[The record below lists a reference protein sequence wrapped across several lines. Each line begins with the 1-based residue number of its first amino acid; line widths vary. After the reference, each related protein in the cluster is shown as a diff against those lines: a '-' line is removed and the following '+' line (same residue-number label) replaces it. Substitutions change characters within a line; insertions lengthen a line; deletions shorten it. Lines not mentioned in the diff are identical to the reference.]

1 MAKSTNG
8 LGQFRGKLGGAV
20 FAVSAG
26 EQIVRQY
33 QPQVANPRTAAQLTQ
48 RAKMNLTGKL
58 SAIVRNSAI
67 MALGINSRER
77 RSVFTSNILRNATV
91 TIDGTKYTAAI
102 APENIIFSKGNS
114 VPVVTLTATFVE
126 GAITITATK
135 ASGVSEERYNRSGM
149 RYVVLGLSTVTGE
162 YDFSYSGVLQLPEYD
177 AETGFDNGVIVPND
191 NEHAYFIY
199 GIPFDFN
206 EGYSVGALRNGDLGF
221 INNAISTETF
231 VNESTAVANYGK
243 SFFATNVGAESG
255 SGSETPN
262 PNPGGGSG
270 GGDLVG

>member
-20 FAVSAG
+20 FAVNAG

-77 RSVFTSNILRNATV
+77 RSIFTSNILRNATV

-162 YDFSYSGVLQLPEYD
+162 YDFSYSGVLQLPAFD

-231 VNESTAVANYGK
+231 VNESAAVANYGK

-262 PNPGGGSG
+262 PNPGGGGG

>member
-20 FAVSAG
+20 FAVNAG

-33 QPQVANPRTAAQLTQ
+33 QPQVANPRTTAQLTQ

-67 MALGINSRER
+67 MALGINNRER

-102 APENIIFSKGNS
+102 APENIVFSKGNS

-162 YDFSYSGVLQLPEYD
+162 YDFSYSGVLQLPAFD

-231 VNESTAVANYGK
+231 VNESAAVANYGK

-255 SGSETPN
+255 SGSETPD
-262 PNPGGGSG
+262 PNPGGGGG

>member
-20 FAVSAG
+20 FAVNAG

-67 MALGINSRER
+67 MALGINNRER

-91 TIDGTKYTAAI
+91 TIDSTKYTAAI

-114 VPVVTLTATFVE
+114 VPVVTLTATYAD
-126 GAITITATK
+126 GAITIVATK

-162 YDFSYSGVLQLPEYD
+162 YDFSYSGVLQLPAFD
-177 AETGFDNGVIVPND
+177 ASEGYQNGVIVPND

-231 VNESTAVANYGK
+231 VNESAAVANYGK

-255 SGSETPN
+255 SGSETPDS
-262 PNPGGGSG
+262 NPGGGG
-270 GGDLVG
+270 GSGDLVG

>member
-20 FAVSAG
+20 FAVNAG

-33 QPQVANPRTAAQLTQ
+33 QPQVANPRTSAQLSQ

-58 SAIVRNSAI
+58 SSIIRNSAI
-67 MALGINSRER
+67 MALGINNRDR
-77 RSVFTSNILRNATV
+77 RSVFTANILRNATV

-102 APENIIFSKGNS
+102 APESIIFSKGNS
-114 VPVVTLTATFVE
+114 VPVVNLTATYAN

-162 YDFSYSGVLQLPEYD
+162 YDFSYSGVLQLPAFD
-177 AETGFDNGVIVPND
+177 AETGYDNGVVVPND
-191 NEHAYFIY
+191 NNHAYFIY

-206 EGYSVGALRNGDLGF
+206 EGYSVGALRNGELGF

-231 VNESTAVANYGK
+231 VNESSAVANYGK
-243 SFFATNVGAESG
+243 SFFAINVGAESG
-255 SGSETPN
+255 SGSETPD
-262 PNPGGGSG
+262 PNPGGGGG

>member
-20 FAVSAG
+20 FAVNAG

-33 QPQVANPRTAAQLTQ
+33 QPQVSNPRTAAQLTQ

-91 TIDGTKYTAAI
+91 VVDGAKYTAAI
-102 APENIIFSKGNS
+102 APESIIFSKGNS
-114 VPVVTLTATFVE
+114 VPVVTLSATYE
-126 GAITITATK
+126 NGAVTITATK
-135 ASGVSEERYNRSGM
+135 ASGVSEERYSRSGM
-149 RYVVLGLSTVTGE
+149 RYVILGLSTETGE
-162 YDFSYSGVLQLPEYD
+162 YDFSYSGVLQLPDFD
-177 AETGFDNGVIVPND
+177 ASQGQANGVIVPND
-191 NEHAYFIY
+191 DNHTYFIY

-206 EGYSVGALRNGDLGF
+206 EGYSVGALRNGELGF
-221 INNAISTETF
+221 INDAISTETF
-231 VNESTAVANYGK
+231 VNESSAVANYGK

-255 SGSETPN
+255 SGSETPT

>member
-20 FAVSAG
+20 FAVNAG

-33 QPQVANPRTAAQLTQ
+33 QPQVANPRTSAQLSQ

-58 SAIVRNSAI
+58 SSIIRNSAI
-67 MALGINSRER
+67 MALGINNRDR
-77 RSVFTSNILRNATV
+77 RSVFTANILRNATV

-102 APENIIFSKGNS
+102 APESIIFSKGNS
-114 VPVVTLTATFVE
+114 VPVVNLTATYAD

-149 RYVVLGLSTVTGE
+149 RYVVLGLSTITGE
-162 YDFSYSGVLQLPEYD
+162 YDFSYSGVLQLPAFD
-177 AETGFDNGVIVPND
+177 AETGYDNGVVVPND
-191 NEHAYFIY
+191 NNHAYFIY

-206 EGYSVGALRNGDLGF
+206 EGYSVGALRNGELGF

-231 VNESTAVANYGK
+231 VNETSAVANYGK

-262 PNPGGGSG
+262 PNPGGGGG

>member
-20 FAVSAG
+20 FVVNAG

-102 APENIIFSKGNS
+102 APENIVFSKGNS
-114 VPVVTLTATFVE
+114 VPVVTLTATYAD
-126 GAITITATK
+126 GAITIVTTK
-135 ASGVSEERYNRSGM
+135 ASGVSEDRYNRSGM

-162 YDFSYSGVLQLPEYD
+162 YDFSYSGVLQLPAFD
-177 AETGFDNGVIVPND
+177 ATEGFQNGVIVPND

-262 PNPGGGSG
+262 PNPGGGGG

>member
-20 FAVSAG
+20 FAVNAG

-114 VPVVTLTATFVE
+114 VPVVTLTASFVE

-162 YDFSYSGVLQLPEYD
+162 YDFSYSGVLQLPAFD
-177 AETGFDNGVIVPND
+177 AESGYDNGVIVPND

-231 VNESTAVANYGK
+231 VNESAAVANYGK

-255 SGSETPN
+255 SGSETPD
-262 PNPGGGSG
+262 PNPGGGGG

>member
-20 FAVSAG
+20 FAVNAG

-58 SAIVRNSAI
+58 SAIVKNSAI

-77 RSVFTSNILRNATV
+77 RSVFTSNILRKSTV
-91 TIDGTKYTAAI
+91 IFDGIKYTAAI
-102 APENIIFSKGNS
+102 DPENIIFSKGTS
-114 VPVVTLTATFVE
+114 IPVVSLDATLTE
-126 GAITITATK
+126 GALTITATK
-135 ASGVSEERYNRSGM
+135 VNGTTEQQYNNSGM
-149 RYVVLGLSTVTGE
+149 RYVVLGLSNRTNAYEFCRSGLLTLP
-162 YDFSYSGVLQLPEYD
+162 DFNATQGY
-177 AETGFDNGVIVPND
+177 DNGVIIPLSD
-191 NEHAYFIY
+191 EFTFFIY

-231 VNESTAVANYGK
+231 VNESAAVANYGK

-255 SGSETPN
+255 SGSGTPN
-262 PNPGGGSG
+262 PNPGGG
-270 GGDLVG
+270 DLVG

>member
-58 SAIVRNSAI
+58 SSIVRNSAI

-77 RSVFTSNILRNATV
+77 RSVFTSNILRSATV

-162 YDFSYSGVLQLPEYD
+162 YDFSYSGVLQLPEFD

-231 VNESTAVANYGK
+231 VTESAAVANYGK
-243 SFFATNVGAESG
+243 SFFVTNIGAESG
-255 SGSETPN
+255 SGSVTPE
-262 PNPGGGSG
+262 PNPGGGG
-270 GGDLVG
+270 TGGDLVG

>member
-77 RSVFTSNILRNATV
+77 RSVFTSNILRSATV
-91 TIDGTKYTAAI
+91 TVDGTKYTAAI

-114 VPVVTLTATFVE
+114 VPVVTLTASFVE

-231 VNESTAVANYGK
+231 VNESAAVANYGK

-255 SGSETPN
+255 SGSVTPE

-270 GGDLVG
+270 DDDLVG

>member
-20 FAVSAG
+20 FAVNAG

-33 QPQVANPRTAAQLTQ
+33 QPQVSNPRTAAQLTQ

-102 APENIIFSKGNS
+102 APENIVFSKGNS
-114 VPVVTLTATFVE
+114 VPVVTLTATYAD
-126 GAITITATK
+126 GAVTITATK
-135 ASGVSEERYNRSGM
+135 ASGVSEERYSRSGM
-149 RYVVLGLSTVTGE
+149 RYVILGLSTETGE
-162 YDFSYSGVLQLPEYD
+162 YDFSYSGVLQLPEFD
-177 AETGFDNGVIVPND
+177 ATQGYANGVIVPND
-191 NEHAYFIY
+191 NNHTYFIY

-206 EGYSVGALRNGDLGF
+206 EGYSVGALRNGELGF
-221 INNAISTETF
+221 INDAISTETF
-231 VNESTAVANYGK
+231 VNESSAVANYGK
-243 SFFATNVGAESG
+243 SFFAVNVGAESG
-255 SGSETPN
+255 SGSETPT
-262 PNPGGGSG
+262 PNPGGGGG

>member
-102 APENIIFSKGNS
+102 APENIVFSKGNS

-162 YDFSYSGVLQLPEYD
+162 YDFSYSGVLQLPAFD

-206 EGYSVGALRNGDLGF
+206 EGYSVGALHNGDLGF

-231 VNESTAVANYGK
+231 VNESAAVANYGK

-255 SGSETPN
+255 SGSETPD
-262 PNPGGGSG
+262 PNPGGGG
-270 GGDLVG
+270 GSGDLVG

>member
-8 LGQFRGKLGGAV
+8 LGQFRGRLGGAV
-20 FAVSAG
+20 FAVNAG

-77 RSVFTSNILRNATV
+77 RSIFTSNILRNATV

-102 APENIIFSKGNS
+102 APENIVFSKGNS
-114 VPVVTLTATFVE
+114 VPVVTLTATYAD
-126 GAITITATK
+126 GAITIVATK
-135 ASGVSEERYNRSGM
+135 ASGVSKERYNRSGM

-162 YDFSYSGVLQLPEYD
+162 YDFSYSGVLQLPAFD
-177 AETGFDNGVIVPND
+177 AIEGYQNGVIVPND

-231 VNESTAVANYGK
+231 VNESAAVANYGK

-255 SGSETPN
+255 SGSETPD

>member
-20 FAVSAG
+20 FAVNAG
-26 EQIVRQY
+26 EQIIRQY

-162 YDFSYSGVLQLPEYD
+162 YDFSYSGVLQLPAFD

-231 VNESTAVANYGK
+231 VNESAAVANYGK

-262 PNPGGGSG
+262 PNPGGGGG

>member
-33 QPQVANPRTAAQLTQ
+33 QPQVANPRTAAQLSQ

-114 VPVVTLTATFVE
+114 VPVVTLTASFVE

-162 YDFSYSGVLQLPEYD
+162 YDFSYSGVLQLPAFD
-177 AETGFDNGVIVPND
+177 ASEGYQNGVIVPND

-231 VNESTAVANYGK
+231 VNESAAVANYGK

-262 PNPGGGSG
+262 PNPGGGGG

>member
-20 FAVSAG
+20 FAVNAG

-77 RSVFTSNILRNATV
+77 RSVFTSNILRSATV

-162 YDFSYSGVLQLPEYD
+162 YDFSYSGVLQLPAFD

-231 VNESTAVANYGK
+231 VNESAAVANYGK

-255 SGSETPN
+255 SGSVTPD
-262 PNPGGGSG
+262 PNPGGGGG

>member
-20 FAVSAG
+20 FAVNAG

-114 VPVVTLTATFVE
+114 VPVVTLTATYAD
-126 GAITITATK
+126 GAITIVATK

-162 YDFSYSGVLQLPEYD
+162 YDFSYSGVLQLPAFD
-177 AETGFDNGVIVPND
+177 ATEGFQNSVIVPND

-231 VNESTAVANYGK
+231 VNESAAVANYGK

-255 SGSETPN
+255 TGSETPD
-262 PNPGGGSG
+262 PNPGGSGG

>member
-20 FAVSAG
+20 FAVNAG

-102 APENIIFSKGNS
+102 APESIIFSKGNS
-114 VPVVTLTATFVE
+114 VPVVTLTATYAD

-162 YDFSYSGVLQLPEYD
+162 YDFSYSGVLQLPEFD
-177 AETGFDNGVIVPND
+177 AETGFDNGIVVPND

-206 EGYSVGALRNGDLGF
+206 EGYSVGTLRNGEVGF

-231 VNESTAVANYGK
+231 VTETSAVANYGK

-255 SGSETPN
+255 SGTVTPN
-262 PNPGGGSG
+262 PNPGGSGG

>member
-20 FAVSAG
+20 FAVNAG

-33 QPQVANPRTAAQLTQ
+33 QPQVTNPRTSAQLTQ

-91 TIDGTKYTAAI
+91 AIDGTKYTAAI
-102 APENIIFSKGNS
+102 APENIVFSKGNS

-126 GAITITATK
+126 GSITITATK

-162 YDFSYSGVLQLPEYD
+162 YDFSYSGVLQLPEFS
-177 AETGFDNGVIVPND
+177 ATQGFNNGVIVPND
-191 NEHAYFIY
+191 NEHTYFIY

-206 EGYSVGALRNGDLGF
+206 EGYSVGALRNGELGF
-221 INNAISTETF
+221 INDAISTETF
-231 VNESTAVANYGK
+231 VNESSAVANYGK
-243 SFFATNVGAESG
+243 SFFVVNVGAESG
-255 SGSETPN
+255 SGSVTP
-262 PNPGGGSG
+262 PSNPGGGSG
-270 GGDLVG
+270 GDDLVG

>member
-20 FAVSAG
+20 FAVNAG

-102 APENIIFSKGNS
+102 APESIIFSKGNS
-114 VPVVTLTATFVE
+114 VPVVTLTATYAD

-162 YDFSYSGVLQLPEYD
+162 YDFSYSGVLQLPAFD
-177 AETGFDNGVIVPND
+177 AETGTDNGIIVPND

-206 EGYSVGALRNGDLGF
+206 EGYSVGALRNGEVGF

-231 VNESTAVANYGK
+231 VNETSAVANYGK

-255 SGSETPN
+255 SGTETPN
-262 PNPGGGSG
+262 PNPGGGGG

>member
-114 VPVVTLTATFVE
+114 VPVVTLTASFVE

-231 VNESTAVANYGK
+231 VNESAAVANYGK
-243 SFFATNVGAESG
+243 SFFAANVGAESG

-262 PNPGGGSG
+262 PNPGGGG
-270 GGDLVG
+270 GSGDLVG

>member
-20 FAVSAG
+20 FAVNAG

-67 MALGINSRER
+67 TALGINSRER

-91 TIDGTKYTAAI
+91 VIDGAKYTAAI

-114 VPVVTLTATFVE
+114 VPVVTLSATYENGSV
-126 GAITITATK
+126 TITATK

-149 RYVVLGLSTVTGE
+149 RYVILGLSTETGE
-162 YDFSYSGVLQLPEYD
+162 YDFSYSGVLQLPEFD
-177 AETGFDNGVIVPND
+177 ATQGTSNGVIVPND
-191 NEHAYFIY
+191 NNHTYFVY

-206 EGYSVGALRNGDLGF
+206 EGYSVGALRNGELGF
-221 INNAISTETF
+221 INDAISTETF
-231 VNESTAVANYGK
+231 VNESSAVANYGK
-243 SFFATNVGAESG
+243 SFFAVNVGAESG
-255 SGSETPN
+255 SGSETPT

>member
-33 QPQVANPRTAAQLTQ
+33 QPQVANPRTAAQLSQ

-102 APENIIFSKGNS
+102 APENIVFSKGNS
-114 VPVVTLTATFVE
+114 VPVVTLTATYAD
-126 GAITITATK
+126 GAITIVATK

-162 YDFSYSGVLQLPEYD
+162 YDFSYSGVLQLPAFD
-177 AETGFDNGVIVPND
+177 ASEGYQNGVIVPND

-231 VNESTAVANYGK
+231 VNESAAVANYGK

-262 PNPGGGSG
+262 PNPGGSGG

>member
-20 FAVSAG
+20 FAVNAG

-33 QPQVANPRTAAQLTQ
+33 QPQVANPRTSAQLSQ

-58 SAIVRNSAI
+58 SSIIRNSAI
-67 MALGINSRER
+67 MALGINNRDR
-77 RSVFTSNILRNATV
+77 RSVFTANILRNATV

-102 APENIIFSKGNS
+102 APESIIFSKGNS
-114 VPVVTLTATFVE
+114 VPVVNLTATYAD

-162 YDFSYSGVLQLPEYD
+162 YDFSYSGVLQLPAFD
-177 AETGFDNGVIVPND
+177 AETGYDNGVVVPND
-191 NEHAYFIY
+191 NNHAYFIY

-206 EGYSVGALRNGDLGF
+206 EGYSVGALRNGELGF

-231 VNESTAVANYGK
+231 VNETSAIANYGK

-262 PNPGGGSG
+262 PNPGGGGG
-270 GGDLVG
+270 GGDFVG

>member
-20 FAVSAG
+20 FAVNAG

-162 YDFSYSGVLQLPEYD
+162 YDFSYSGVLQLPAFD

-231 VNESTAVANYGK
+231 VNESAAVANYGK

-255 SGSETPN
+255 SGSVTPD
-262 PNPGGGSG
+262 PNPGGSGG